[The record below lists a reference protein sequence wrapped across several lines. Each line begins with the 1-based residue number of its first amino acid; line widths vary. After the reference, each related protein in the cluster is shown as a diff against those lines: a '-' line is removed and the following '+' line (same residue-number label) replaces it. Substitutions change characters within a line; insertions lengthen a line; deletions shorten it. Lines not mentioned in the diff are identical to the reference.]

1 MRNPYPATAILN
13 PLEKNSGVCKIS
25 WPISTQARQL
35 PTAIRV
41 MLYERLF
48 STAQPCQATQ
58 QLLASNRD
66 SSASRSSYLM
76 AGAVGTGC
84 FLE

>member
-48 STAQPCQATQ
+48 STAQPCQALNT
-58 QLLASNRD
+58 APCSNRD